1 MKLSGYTKKLIALTA
16 LVIAVL
22 LLAGC
27 ESKPAVDGDNTGG
40 GAANSGN
47 LPFPVLSSQAPV
59 NTQTPE
65 PINTIAPVQLP
76 TASAQVQQGGIQV
89 LPWDSTAVPGVFVTP
104 TGSVGL
110 PGINTTATIALS
122 IKTATPRPEPTVY
135 VIKRGSS
142 GNDVRDLQKKLREL
156 GYLKG
161 SADGDFG
168 KDTEEALKDF
178 QRRNNLTA
186 DGIAGRATLSRL
198 NSSSAKRAPATP
210 KPTPKA
216 TARPRATATPKIK
229 ENLYLQLGS
238 SGADVRKMQDRL
250 IELGYLEG
258 KPSGRFDAATEQAIY
273 AFQRRNVSYSDGIAG
288 PLTLKALYSNNAK
301 RASTSTGVVGVSL
314 KKGMENSKAVQ
325 DMQARLRELRYYS
338 GGRDGDFGAAT
349 EEAVKAFQRQN
360 GLKVDGVAGAAT
372 LNLLYSS
379 NAKSATSGNANQGNV
394 SKVTP
399 IPKPTAIRE
408 YVNVT
413 PAPNGQYVTLREGN
427 SGTLVRNL
435 QNALRQQ
442 GYLYSVDGKYGEAT
456 TEAVTK
462 FQQDKGLSQD
472 GVAGPATQR
481 VLFEGNFPIG
491 S

>member
-1 MKLSGYTKKLIALTA
+1 MKLSGLKKRLAALMV
-16 LVIAVL
+16 LVITAL

-27 ESKPAVDGDNTGG
+27 ESNPAPDSGNTGG
-40 GAANSGN
+40 AAADSSS
-47 LPFPVLSSQAPV
+47 LPFPVLMSPEI
-59 NTQTPE
+59 TQTPE
-65 PINTIAPVQLP
+65 PVINTIEPVQLP
-76 TASAQVQQGGIQV
+76 SPSSQAQQGGVQV

-104 TGSVGL
+104 TASSGL
-110 PGINTTATIALS
+110 PGISTTATIALTV
-122 IKTATPRPEPTVY
+122 KTATPNPKPTSTVY
-135 VIKRGSS
+135 VIKRGSK
-142 GNDVRDLQKKLREL
+142 GGDVKSLQQKLKKL

-168 KDTEEALKDF
+168 KETEDALKAF

-186 DGIAGRATLSRL
+186 DGIAGRATLSRIQ
-198 NSSSAKRAPATP
+198 SSSAKRAPATP

-216 TARPRATATPKIK
+216 TPTPKIN

-238 SGADVRKMQDRL
+238 SGREVSKMQDRL

-258 KPSGRFDAATEQAIY
+258 KASGRFDAATEQAVY
-273 AFQRRNVSYSDGIAG
+273 AFQKRNVSYSDGIAG
-288 PLTLKALYSNNAK
+288 PLTLKALYSSNA
-301 RASTSTGVVGVSL
+301 RRTSTSRGVVGVSL
-314 KKGMENSKAVQ
+314 KKGMENSQAVRN
-325 DMQARLRELRYYS
+325 MQSRLRDLRYYS
-338 GGRDGDFGAAT
+338 GSSDGDFGSGT

-360 GLKVDGVAGAAT
+360 GLRVDGVAGADT
-372 LNLLYSS
+372 LNKLYSS
-379 NAKSATSGNANQGNV
+379 NAKKASSGSSSNNGAAN
-394 SKVTP
+394 VTP
-399 IPKPTAIRE
+399 IPKPTAVRE
-408 YVNVT
+408 YINVT

-442 GYLYSVDGKYGEAT
+442 GYLRNVDGKYGEAT
-456 TEAVTK
+456 TEAVTR

>member
-1 MKLSGYTKKLIALTA
+1 MKLSGSKKRLIAL
-16 LVIAVL
+16 LVLAIAAL

-27 ESKPAVDGDNTGG
+27 QSNPAPDSGNTGG
-40 GAANSGN
+40 GAANSSD
-47 LPFPVLSSQAPV
+47 LPFPVLKSPEI
-59 NTQTPE
+59 TQTPE
-65 PINTIAPVQLP
+65 PIIKTIEPVQLP
-76 TASAQVQQGGIQV
+76 SPSADAQQGGIQV

-104 TGSVGL
+104 TASAGL
-110 PGINTTATIALS
+110 PGIDTTATIALTV
-122 IKTATPRPEPTVY
+122 KTATPNPKPTSTVY
-135 VIKRGSS
+135 VIKQGSK
-142 GNDVRDLQKKLREL
+142 GNDVKNLQQKLRDL

-168 KDTEEALKDF
+168 KETEDALKAF

-216 TARPRATATPKIK
+216 TPTPKVN

-238 SGADVRKMQDRL
+238 SGRDVTRMQNRL

-258 KPSGRFDAATEQAIY
+258 KASGRFDAATEQAVY
-273 AFQRRNVSYSDGIAG
+273 AFQQRNVSYSDGIAG
-288 PLTLKALYSNNAK
+288 PLTLKALYSSNA
-301 RASTSTGVVGVSL
+301 RRTSTSRGVVGVSL
-314 KKGMENSKAVQ
+314 KKGVKNSQAVKN
-325 DMQARLRELRYYS
+325 MQTRLRDLRYYS
-338 GGRDGDFGAAT
+338 GSSDGDFGSAT

-360 GLKVDGVAGAAT
+360 GLNVDGVAGADT
-372 LNLLYSS
+372 LNKLYSS
-379 NAKSATSGNANQGNV
+379 DAKKASSGGSSGGTVNV
-394 SKVTP
+394 TKIPQPTP
-399 IPKPTAIRE
+399 VRQ

-442 GYLYSVDGKYGEAT
+442 GYLYTVDGKYGEAT

-481 VLFEGNFPIG
+481 ILFEGNFPIG